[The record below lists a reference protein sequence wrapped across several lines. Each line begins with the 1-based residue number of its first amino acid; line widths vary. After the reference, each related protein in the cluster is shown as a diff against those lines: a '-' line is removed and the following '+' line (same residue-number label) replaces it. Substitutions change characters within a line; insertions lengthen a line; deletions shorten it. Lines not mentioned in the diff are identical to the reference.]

1 MTHHFDPEVAA
12 RLGIN
17 QAIVLYNLGYLQTQR
32 ALQGGDEYFFEGRW
46 WVRHSYES
54 LAEWHKFL
62 SVPQMKRVMKQLIEA
77 GHVVTRHPERFNRT
91 TYWSVAPEF
100 LHSTESNDA
109 RCESDSSESTESY
122 SVLHDNKHRTN
133 TPCSPPSKI
142 PVQQIV
148 DLYHEILPANP
159 RVVKITQAR
168 RSLIKQRWNDELKTL
183 DNWRNYF
190 EHVAQSKFLTGRA
203 VPQSG
208 KPVFFADLEWLVRQ
222 SNLVKVAEGEIPQ
235 EVTNVR

>member
-1 MTHHFDPEVAA
+1 MTHHFNPEVAA

-17 QAIVLYNLGYLQTQR
+17 QAIVLYNLAYLQTQR

-54 LAEWHKFL
+54 LAEWHQYL

-77 GHVVTRHPERFNRT
+77 GHVVTRHPEHFNRT

-109 RCESDSSESTESY
+109 RCESDSSESTKSY
-122 SVLHDNKHRTN
+122 DVLHDNEHKTI

-148 DLYHEILPANP
+148 ELYHQLLPMLP
-159 RVVKITQAR
+159 PVRKLTKQR
-168 RSLIKQRWNDELKTL
+168 EGYIKQRWREGDLPDLEVWEK
-183 DNWRNYF
+183 YF
-190 EHVAQSKFLTGRA
+190 GYVSQSKFLTGGIEGRD
-203 VPQSG
+203 G
-208 KPVFFADLEWLVRQ
+208 KPPFRADLEWITKPA
-222 SNLVKVAEGEIPQ
+222 NYAKIFEGKYH
-235 EVTNVR
+235 V

>member
-1 MTHHFDPEVAA
+1 MTHHFNPEVAA

-54 LAEWHKFL
+54 LAEWHQYL
-62 SVPQMKRVMKQLIEA
+62 SVQQMRRVMKDLCD
-77 GHVVTRHPERFNRT
+77 GNHVVKRNPEHFNRT

-100 LHSTESNDA
+100 LHVSESTDA
-109 RCESDSSESTESY
+109 SVGIDSSEVSESPL
-122 SVLHDNKHRTN
+122 VLHDNKHRTI

-148 DLYHEILPANP
+148 DLYHQLLPMLP
-159 RVVKITQAR
+159 PVRKLTKAR
-168 RSLIKQRWNDELKTL
+168 EGYIKQRWREGDLPDLEVWEK
-183 DNWRNYF
+183 YF
-190 EHVAQSKFLTGRA
+190 GYVSQSKFLTGGVEGRD
-203 VPQSG
+203 G
-208 KPVFFADLEWLVRQ
+208 KPPFRADLEWITKPA
-222 SNLVKVAEGEIPQ
+222 NYAKIFEGKYH
-235 EVTNVR
+235 V

>member
-1 MTHHFDPEVAA
+1 MTHHFNPEVAD

-54 LAEWHKFL
+54 LAEWHQYL
-62 SVPQMKRVMKQLIEA
+62 SVDQLKRIMRALIEA
-77 GHVVTRHPERFNRT
+77 GHIVTSHPEHFNRT

-100 LHSTESNDA
+100 LHSAESHYPSGEIA
-109 RCESDSSESTESY
+109 PSESAESHD
-122 SVLHDNKHRTN
+122 VLHDNKHKTI

-148 DLYHEILPANP
+148 DLYHQLLPMLPPVRKLTKQRAGY
-159 RVVKITQAR
+159 
-168 RSLIKQRWNDELKTL
+168 IKQRWREGDLPDLEVWEK
-183 DNWRNYF
+183 YF
-190 EHVAQSKFLTGRA
+190 GYVSQSKFLTGGIEGRD
-203 VPQSG
+203 G
-208 KPVFFADLEWLVRQ
+208 KPPFRADLEWITKPA
-222 SNLVKVAEGEIPQ
+222 NYAKIFEGKYH
-235 EVTNVR
+235 V

>member
-1 MTHHFDPEVAA
+1 MTHHFNPEVAA

-54 LAEWHKFL
+54 LAEWHQYL

-77 GHVVTRHPERFNRT
+77 GHVVTRHPEHFNRT

-100 LHSTESNDA
+100 LHSAESNDA
-109 RCESDSSESTESY
+109 RCDSDSSESTESY
-122 SVLHDNKHRTN
+122 DVLHDNKHKTN

-148 DLYHEILPANP
+148 ELYHQILPMLP
-159 RVVKITQAR
+159 PVRKLTKAR
-168 RSLIKQRWNDELKTL
+168 EGYIKQRWREGDLPDLEVWEK
-183 DNWRNYF
+183 YF
-190 EHVAQSKFLTGRA
+190 GYVSQSKFLTGGIEGRD
-203 VPQSG
+203 G
-208 KPVFFADLEWLVRQ
+208 KPPFRADLEWITKPA
-222 SNLVKVAEGEIPQ
+222 NYAKIFEGKYH
-235 EVTNVR
+235 V